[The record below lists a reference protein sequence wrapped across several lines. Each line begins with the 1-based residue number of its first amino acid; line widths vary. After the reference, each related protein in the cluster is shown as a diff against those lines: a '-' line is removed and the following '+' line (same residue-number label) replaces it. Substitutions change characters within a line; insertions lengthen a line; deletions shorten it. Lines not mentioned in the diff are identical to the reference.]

1 MKKITFFVL
10 LLSMSCSVITPST
23 EEEFNLKEIE
33 KELSGINLN
42 DTLFLNQSV
51 IQGKEFS
58 STVFYKGED
67 KLINEIDIHIQS
79 QYDSLF
85 PFLTNYYNKRFNSL
99 KKDSIFNTWQTD
111 SSEFIL
117 YKNSDS
123 SILVNIFKRTYL

>member
-42 DTLFLNQSV
+42 DTLFFNQSV